1 MELVPITEEFYEFV
15 RLLRNSQPGFLTL
28 NVNITPD
35 QQVAYMDKNHT
46 NYYIGLLYG
55 EALGF
60 IGVMKD
66 DIRLCTH
73 PAAQGK
79 GVGTFMLEEIVKIY
93 PNATGRILKDNLP
106 SQKAFEKAKVPYKL
120 IFTMNFLKS

>member
-55 EALGF
+55 EPVGF

-73 PAAQGK
+73 PDAQGK

-93 PNATGRILKDNLP
+93 PNATGRILKNNLP
-106 SQKAFEKAKVPYKL
+106 SQKAFEKAKVTYKL
-120 IFTMNFLKS
+120 I